1 MKLIHD
7 FIKQRMIDYKKIGTD
22 KIIYASDYPYV
33 DLKESQRIFF
43 EFIDKWGFTSSQFE
57 KMAFS
62 NGMKIADLNG

>member
-1 MKLIHD
+1 MIVFGGWQPPIADRSEGFFED
-7 FIKQRMIDYKKIGTD
+7 F
-22 KIIYASDYPYV
+22 PYV